1 MCKGK
6 IAGVQVCI
14 ITNFWFAG
22 VHQTIVVKI
31 WKSYCTFSEYFCLQN
46 LFASRPIFLLL
57 KIFKNFEYKTSKHGI
72 GRGVLSKS
80 RGQVLKTFPGDVAP
94 SGQGIL
100 SNNLTIMLTFDFVPC
115 FYQIDHGDQEFIRYL
130 FYF

>member
-1 MCKGK
+1 MMSHDPVCRVWHFWTRSPVCKGK

-14 ITNFWFAG
+14 ITNFWCAG

-31 WKSYCTFSEYFCLQN
+31 WESYCTFSEYFCLQN

-72 GRGVLSKS
+72 GRGVQSKI
-80 RGQVLKTFPGDVAP
+80 RGHVLNKI
-94 SGQGIL
+94 S
-100 SNNLTIMLTFDFVPC
+100 
-115 FYQIDHGDQEFIRYL
+115 
-130 FYF
+130 